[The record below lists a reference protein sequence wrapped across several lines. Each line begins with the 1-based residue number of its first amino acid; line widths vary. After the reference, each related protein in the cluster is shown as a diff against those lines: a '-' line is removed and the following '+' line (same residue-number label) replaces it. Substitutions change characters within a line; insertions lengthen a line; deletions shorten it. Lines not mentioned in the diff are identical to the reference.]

1 MKSRRFPIPF
11 TNIEAHFGPARPE
24 EDDKVTTRSTSQ
36 GDVTIGIETGAS
48 GTQFFSGFIEGD
60 EFVARL
66 KGVSGR
72 KTLDRMFRSDPIIS
86 ATMRSLL
93 LPLEATTWEMVGG
106 TERGR
111 QLVAKNIMPT
121 WRRHLRQALLHLVHG
136 FSLFERVY
144 EIQGNEVAE
153 VKAAQRLA
161 TSIERWH
168 TKNRK
173 LHEVE
178 QFAQVDD
185 DGGAQHV
192 KIPAERIT
200 LFVNEQEGDN
210 FEGKSVLRPVYKPWF
225 IKDAT
230 EKIMAIQT
238 ERFGLGV
245 PVGTFPKN
253 AAQRDLDI
261 LKAGLEALR
270 SHENAYFMLP
280 EGFTFAFATYPK
292 TGIDFVERIQHLDS
306 QIAIALFANFLLLGV
321 GGRGGSRALASSAI
335 DFALLAN
342 QHVAEYVEE
351 VTFTDRIVPLGELN
365 GIPRKELPRIKAG
378 SLREMDPTRV
388 GETIVK
394 LVGAGIV
401 TTDDELEKALR
412 RKLRLPEKKTQS
424 TGADLGEK
432 GFEEKHEIATE
443 AEEYFVDYEEIVRT
457 LDGGKAKL
465 ERKLEAIRAR
475 AVKRAL
481 QFLRGPIENKDL
493 AGIRRLDLRRF
504 FKKDVAGAV
513 LEDTA
518 QLKSDGK
525 AAVDRELRLQ
535 AEKKGKP
542 PFELV
547 KKRGAGQRVLTMQ
560 VLVMQNVV
568 AKLSMTDEAV
578 DEFLEMRAEEQAEFM
593 VNSLE
598 QSIKIEALN
607 TARGLETMERFEDS
621 LETIGKG
628 AVKSTA
634 AFSVASAFS
643 LGRAVEA
650 SLRGPEIESAW
661 YSAVLDENN
670 CSPCRSKH
678 RQKHEPGDPEFR
690 TPNPNCLGSLK
701 CRCITVYK
709 LA

>member
-1 MKSRRFPIPF
+1 MKSFRIPF
-11 TNIEAHFGPARPE
+11 TKTEAHFGPARVEPG
-24 EDDKVTTRSTSQ
+24 EDDKITTRTTSQ

-60 EFVARL
+60 EFVAKL

-93 LPLEATTWEMVGG
+93 LPIAATTWEMVGG
-106 TERGR
+106 TDRGR
-111 QLVAKNIMPT
+111 QLVAKNIIPT

-144 EIQGNEVAE
+144 EIEGNEVVE

-178 QFAQVDD
+178 QFAQTDD
-185 DGGAQHV
+185 DGGAQHI

-210 FEGKSVLRPVYKPWF
+210 FEGKSVLRPTYKPWF
-225 IKDAT
+225 IKDAI

-238 ERFGLGV
+238 ERAGLGV
-245 PVGTFPKN
+245 PVGTFPKG
-253 AAQRDLDI
+253 AAQQDLNVF
-261 LKAGLEALR
+261 KAGLEALR
-270 SHENAYFMLP
+270 IHENAYFMLP
-280 EGFTFAFATYPK
+280 AGFEFAFAVHPK
-292 TGIDFVERIQHLDS
+292 SDIDFVQRIQHLDS
-306 QIAIALFANFLLLGV
+306 QIATALFANFLLLGV

-342 QHVAEYVEE
+342 QHVAEYTEE
-351 VTFTDRIVPLGELN
+351 VTFEDRIVPLGELN

-401 TTDDELEKALR
+401 TSDDDLEKALR
-412 RKLRLPEKKTQS
+412 RKLRLPEKKTQTTS
-424 TGADLGEK
+424 GDIGEK
-432 GFEEKHEIATE
+432 GLEEKHGIATE
-443 AEEYFVDYEEIVRT
+443 AEEYFVDYEEIVQT
-457 LDGGKAKL
+457 LDGGKDKL
-465 ERKLEAIRAR
+465 ERKLEAIRAS
-475 AVKRAL
+475 ATKRAL
-481 QFLRGPIENKDL
+481 AFLRKPIENKDL

-504 FKKDVAGAV
+504 FRKDVAEAV
-513 LEDTA
+513 LEDT
-518 QLKSDGK
+518 LKLKADGK

-535 AEKKGKP
+535 AEKKQR
-542 PFELV
+542 PFDLV
-547 KKRGAGQRVLTMQ
+547 KKRGAGERVFTMQ
-560 VLVMQNVV
+560 TDVG
-568 AKLSMTDEAV
+568 KLSITDEAI
-578 DEFLEMRAEEQAEFM
+578 DEFLEIRSSEQAEFM
-593 VNSLE
+593 VGNLE
-598 QSIKIEALN
+598 SAIKINALN
-607 TARGLETMERFEDS
+607 TARGLETMERFEGS

-628 AVKSTA
+628 IVKSTA
-634 AFSVASAFS
+634 AFSVANAFS
-643 LGRAVEA
+643 LGRAIEA
-650 SLRGPEIESAW
+650 ALQRPKIETAW
-661 YSAVLDENN
+661 YSAVLDGNN

-678 RQKHEPGDPEFR
+678 RQKHEPGDPDFQ
-690 TPNPNCLGSLK
+690 TPNPDCLGSLR

>member
-1 MKSRRFPIPF
+1 MKSIRVPF
-11 TNIEAHFGPARPE
+11 TNLEAHFGPARPE
-24 EDDKVTTRSTSQ
+24 EDDKITTRSTSQ
-36 GDVTIGIETGAS
+36 GDVTVGVETGAS

-60 EFVARL
+60 EFVSRL

-72 KTLDRMFRSDPIIS
+72 KTLDRMFRSDPVIS

-93 LPLEATTWEMVGG
+93 LPLSATTWEMVGG
-106 TERGR
+106 TDRGR

-121 WRRHLRQALLHLVHG
+121 WRRHLRQAVLHLVHG

-144 EIQGNEVAE
+144 EIQGNEVVE

-173 LHEVE
+173 LDEVE
-178 QFAQVDD
+178 QFAQVTD
-185 DGGAQHV
+185 DGGAQHI
-192 KIPAERIT
+192 KIPAIRIT

-210 FEGKSVLRPVYKPWF
+210 FEGKSVLRPCYKPWF

-245 PVGTFPKN
+245 PVGTFPKGA
-253 AAQRDLDI
+253 AAQDQAV

-280 EGFTFAFATYPK
+280 EGFKFEFATYPK
-292 TGIDFVERIQHLDS
+292 SDIDFVERIKHLDS
-306 QIAIALFANFLLLGV
+306 QIAVALFANFLLLGT
-321 GGRGGSRALASSAI
+321 GGRGGSRALADSAI

-351 VTFTDRIVPLGELN
+351 VTFEDRIVPLGELN
-365 GIPRKELPRIKAG
+365 GIPRKELPHIRAG
-378 SLREMDPTRV
+378 TLREMDPNKV
-388 GETIVK
+388 GKTITG
-394 LVGAGIV
+394 LVGAGII
-401 TTDDELEKALR
+401 TKDEELEKALR
-412 RKLRLPEKKTQS
+412 RKLRLPEKKTQ
-424 TGADLGEK
+424 TPGADLGEK
-432 GFEEKHEIATE
+432 GLEEKLGTATE

-457 LDGGKAKL
+457 LDGGKVKL
-465 ERKLEAIRAR
+465 EQKLEAIRVS

-481 QFLRGPIENKDL
+481 AFLRKPIENKDL

-504 FKKDVAGAV
+504 FRKDVIEVV
-513 LEDTA
+513 LEDTL
-518 QLKSDGK
+518 QLKADGK

-547 KKRGAGQRVLTMQ
+547 KKRGAGERVFTMQ
-560 VLVMQNVV
+560 VLIAQNEIV
-568 AKLSMTDEAV
+568 KLSMTDEAV
-578 DEFLEMRAEEQAEFM
+578 EEFLEMRAEEQAEFL
-593 VNSLE
+593 VNGLE

-628 AVKSTA
+628 TVARTA
-634 AFSVASAFS
+634 AFSVANAFA
-643 LGRAVEA
+643 LGRAIEGFK
-650 SLRGPEIESAW
+650 RRPEIETAW
-661 YSAVLDENN
+661 YSAVLDGGT
-670 CSPCRSKH
+670 CSPCRANH
-678 RQKHEPGDPEFR
+678 RQKHEPGDPDFQ
-690 TPNPNCLGSLK
+690 TPNPNCLGSLQ

>member
-1 MKSRRFPIPF
+1 MKTRRFPIPF
-11 TNIEAHFGPARPE
+11 TKLEAHFGPARVEP
-24 EDDKVTTRSTSQ
+24 EDDKIATRSTSQ

-93 LPLEATTWEMVGG
+93 LPIAATTWEMVGG
-106 TERGR
+106 SDRGR

-136 FSLFERVY
+136 FSMFERVY

-178 QFAQVDD
+178 QFAQTDD

-210 FEGKSVLRPVYKPWF
+210 FEGKSVLRPTYKPWF
-225 IKDAT
+225 IKDAI

-238 ERFGLGV
+238 ERAGLGV
-245 PVGTFPKN
+245 PVGTFPKG
-253 AAQRDLDI
+253 AAQADLNVF
-261 LKAGLEALR
+261 KAGLEALR

-280 EGFTFAFATYPK
+280 PGFEFMFAVHPK
-292 TGIDFVERIQHLDS
+292 SDIDFVQRIQHLDS

-342 QHVAEYVEE
+342 QHVAEYTEE
-351 VTFTDRIVPLGELN
+351 VTFEDRIVPLGELN

-378 SLREMDPTRV
+378 SLREMDPNKV
-388 GETIVK
+388 GKTIVE

-401 TTDDELEKALR
+401 TTDEELEKALR
-412 RKLRLPEKKTQS
+412 RKLRLPEKKTQ
-424 TGADLGEK
+424 TPGADLGDK
-432 GFEEKHEIATE
+432 GLEEKHGIATE

-465 ERKLEAIRAR
+465 EQKLEAIRTS
-475 AVKRAL
+475 AVKRARA
-481 QFLRGPIENKDL
+481 FLRKPIENKDL

-504 FKKDVAGAV
+504 FKKDVAEAI
-513 LEDTA
+513 LEDTTK
-518 QLKSDGK
+518 LKADGK
-525 AAVDRELRLQ
+525 AAVERELRLQ
-535 AEKKGKP
+535 AEKKGDP

-547 KKRGAGQRVLTMQ
+547 KKRGAGKRILTMQ
-560 VLVMQNVV
+560 TDIGN
-568 AKLSMTDEAV
+568 LSITDEAI
-578 DEFLEMRAEEQAEFM
+578 DEFLEIRSAEQAEFM
-593 VNSLE
+593 VGNLE
-598 QSIKIEALN
+598 SAIKINALN
-607 TARGLETMERFEDS
+607 TARGLETMERFEDA
-621 LETIGKG
+621 LETIGRG
-628 AVKSTA
+628 TVATTA
-634 AFSVASAFS
+634 AFSVANAFS
-643 LGRAVEA
+643 LGRAIEA
-650 SLRGPEIESAW
+650 ALQRPRIESAW

-670 CSPCRSKH
+670 CDPCRSKH

-690 TPNPNCLGSLK
+690 TPNPACLGSLQ